1 MSYDE
6 VYDTACVG
14 CEIAQTDYEA
24 LEKVAQDLAILVT
37 RLSRNLRIIDPDNA
51 IAAQAMEYL
60 IVNKLIGSPL
70 RDNTNHANNM
80 D

>member
-14 CEIAQTDYEA
+14 CEIAQVDYDE
-24 LEKVAQDLAILVT
+24 LEKTTQDLVMLVT
-37 RLSRNLRIIDPDNA
+37 RLTRNLKLIDPDSITAN
-51 IAAQAMEYL
+51 QAMEYL
-60 IVNKLIGSPL
+60 IGNKLIGSPL
-70 RDNTNHANNM
+70 RDKAKN

>member
-1 MSYDE
+1 MNYDE

-14 CEIAQTDYEA
+14 CEIAQTDYDK
-24 LEKVAQDLAILVT
+24 LEKITSDLVMLVS
-37 RLSRNLRIIDPDNA
+37 RLSRNLKIIDPDNV
-51 IAAQAMEYL
+51 ISAQAMEYL

-70 RDNTNHANNM
+70 RDNANHANNL

>member
-14 CEIAQTDYEA
+14 CEIAQTDYDN
-24 LEKVAQDLAILVT
+24 LEKVTQDLAILVT
-37 RLSRNLRIIDPDNA
+37 RLSRNLKIIDPDNA
-51 IAAQAMEYL
+51 IAAQALEYL

-70 RDNTNHANNM
+70 RDNTNHANNL

>member
-14 CEIAQTDYEA
+14 CEIAQNDYNE
-24 LEKVAQDLAILVT
+24 LEKITKDLAMLVS
-37 RLSRNLRIIDPDNA
+37 RLSRNLKIIDPDNA

-60 IVNKLIGSPL
+60 IVNNLIGSPL
-70 RDNTNHANNM
+70 RDNTNHANNLE
-80 D
+80 